1 MIREDHRPSM
11 KNIRSIIIRTFDMD
25 WIHNPAAIDPPG
37 ACFCI
42 KGCDKCT
49 KSSCTRDETADSQ
62 LQISHDRIVE

>member
-1 MIREDHRPSM
+1 
-11 KNIRSIIIRTFDMD
+11 MD